1 MNKVRK
7 KGIKEIVRKTE
18 RQQKRARCEKCEPQH
33 LYEPPKS
40 RCPTGA
46 RTVISVISL
55 KNNQ

>member
-7 KGIKEIVRKTE
+7 KGIKESVRKTE
-18 RQQKRARCEKCEPQH
+18 RESRKEQDVKNVSL

-46 RTVISVISL
+46 RTVIDRKSVV
-55 KNNQ
+55 